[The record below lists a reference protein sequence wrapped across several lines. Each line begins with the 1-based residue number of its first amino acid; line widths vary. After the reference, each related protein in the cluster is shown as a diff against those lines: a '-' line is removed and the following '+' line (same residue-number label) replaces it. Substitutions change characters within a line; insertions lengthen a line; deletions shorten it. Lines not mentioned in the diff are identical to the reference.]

1 MLHPGDPELGNINA
15 VPVLLLDEVSSD
27 MSSINGAEV
36 VVVVVLVTKVTGTGR
51 RKLVLRISWNKL
63 FCDANSKQMGIGQL
77 RGHVEIKQIFVLS
90 PSLQI
95 F

>member
-1 MLHPGDPELGNINA
+1 MLHPWDPELGNINA

-27 MSSINGAEV
+27 MSSINGGAEV

-63 FCDANSKQMGIGQL
+63 FCDATSSKQMGIGHEQ
-77 RGHVEIKQIFVLS
+77 
-90 PSLQI
+90 
-95 F
+95 

>member
-1 MLHPGDPELGNINA
+1 MLHPWDPELGNINA

-27 MSSINGAEV
+27 MSSINGGAEV

-63 FCDANSKQMGIGQL
+63 FCDATSKQMGIGHEQ
-77 RGHVEIKQIFVLS
+77 
-90 PSLQI
+90 
-95 F
+95 